1 MPLPVA
7 VVINFV
13 LYSKK
18 VEEDFPGMNI
28 SSPDA
33 ASEDRLLDT
42 GIADP
47 ASDLEAP
54 RRKAPLLEIGVV
66 ESGEDQTYKCPLCQ
80 VSMLINFFFVFVT
93 EIVAK

>member
-1 MPLPVA
+1 M
-7 VVINFV
+7 
-13 LYSKK
+13 
-18 VEEDFPGMNI
+18 DI

-47 ASDLEAP
+47 AIDLEAP

-80 VSMLINFFFVFVT
+80 VSMFITFLSSSLGLWQNKSFQTKLTFVDIYAPLKPPT
-93 EIVAK
+93 L